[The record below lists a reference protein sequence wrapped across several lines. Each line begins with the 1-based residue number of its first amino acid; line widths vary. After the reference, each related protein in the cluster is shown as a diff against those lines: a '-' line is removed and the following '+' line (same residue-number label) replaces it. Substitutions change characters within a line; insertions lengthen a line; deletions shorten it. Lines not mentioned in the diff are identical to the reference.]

1 MELVMPDIIYVPFD
15 RELYDDVI
23 RFSDG
28 RLDPVDLADNQ
39 LRSWI
44 ENSLEFGDAKEWAE
58 DRLEELAG
66 KYAPQVL
73 KRWKNEDAQQLRQRS
88 AESRPLV
95 WKEVTIPS
103 GSEVRMFYN
112 GTHHYAAIKSGKI
125 VDHGTEYSPS
135 EWASKIAAGTSRN
148 AWRDLWFKEPLSKT
162 WVPAQLLRNQAR
174 EKIGREA
181 GPQDS
186 QGATP

>member
-1 MELVMPDIIYVPFD
+1 MPNIIYVPFD

-28 RLDPVDLADNQ
+28 KLDPVDLADSR

-44 ENSLEFGDAKEWAE
+44 ETSLEFGDAKEWAE
-58 DRLEELAG
+58 DRLEELAE
-66 KYAPQVL
+66 KYASHVL
-73 KRWKNEDAQQLRQRS
+73 ERWKKEDAQQHRQRN
-88 AESRPLV
+88 AENRPLV

-112 GTHHYAAIKSGKI
+112 DAHHYAVIKGGRI

-135 EWASKIAAGTSRN
+135 EWASKIAGGTSRN

-162 WVPAQLLRNQAR
+162 WVPAELLRNQAR
-174 EKIGREA
+174 EKIHGEA
-181 GPQDS
+181 DPHGPQGS
-186 QGATP
+186 TP